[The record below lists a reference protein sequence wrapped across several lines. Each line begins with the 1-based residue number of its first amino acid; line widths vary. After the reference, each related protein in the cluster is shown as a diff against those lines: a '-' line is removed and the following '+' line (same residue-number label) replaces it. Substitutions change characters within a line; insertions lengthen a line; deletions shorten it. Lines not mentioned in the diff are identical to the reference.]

1 MGRGAARG
9 AHRVAAALRR
19 WSSGGDIGA
28 WAAPGTTG
36 ASRTLATG
44 RARGEG
50 IIGSGHLDVI
60 VRYPLRDGRRASWE
74 PWRAPFARA
83 ASSLAPEP
91 SAASDDDDDIPRL
104 TKLKRLKIGEL
115 RELLAQRGLDGAGIR
130 DVLIDRLDRH
140 RGGGGVHGQME
151 PNDDDDGVH
160 GIDGEGADS
169 AEDSEDDLGVLNRTA
184 R

>member
-28 WAAPGTTG
+28 WAAPGTG

-60 VRYPLRDGRRASWE
+60 VRYPHRDGRRASWE

-151 PNDDDDGVH
+151 PNDDD
-160 GIDGEGADS
+160 GIEDEGDDV
-169 AEDSEDDLGVLNRTA
+169 AEDSADDYPEY
-184 R
+184 

>member
-19 WSSGGDIGA
+19 WSSGGDLGA
-28 WAAPGTTG
+28 WAAPGTG

-60 VRYPLRDGRRASWE
+60 VRYPHRDGRRASWE

-151 PNDDDDGVH
+151 PNDDDTASKTKAMTV
-160 GIDGEGADS
+160 
-169 AEDSEDDLGVLNRTA
+169 AEDSADVLLGSTRIIPA